1 MKCVRR
7 SKLLG
12 VCVMSIAT
20 ICANGIRLDSNPS
33 MTLGSSKDDCIPP
46 HCPPPPPPPPPSV
59 AASSVASS
67 ASVATV
73 SSSSSLSVASS
84 SSPPSPFLSPWGQLQ
99 PHHQP
104 HQPHHHHQEES
115 SVSLQAGWVPRGG
128 ASIAAA
134 SLRATTPPPAPSR
147 HQSPQRRKP
156 IINPATI
163 SLALRLTS
171 EMNRQ
176 LQPPPSRQQSSSH
189 TTIFH
194 SPSSSSSHMQQ
205 HNKRGIERYGPNLTS
220 YISKLLS
227 SLQIQNKSLVLLLSV
242 IYLDRACSLE
252 TPRSSSSPSQ
262 LQSQQQPSSPHDEMT
277 YGQGLEHL
285 ASSGTCPPLPYITP
299 RTVHKLITTA
309 IILAH
314 EAVHPSSS
322 SSSSSS
328 FPVETLLKQ
337 ANMTYQSLSIMKNYM
352 LHAMGDLGLYVSVD
366 VLHYWMDSWGSIFGI
381 LSSSDTEQEEE
392 EYHLLDNTAPPPQPP
407 LMEDVQRIQSLHSS
421 SLYSISSED
430 DDDDENGG
438 TSDDHHAS
446 YWGNTH
452 EAAMSCWS

>member
-46 HCPPPPPPPPPSV
+46 HCPPPPPPPPSV

-84 SSPPSPFLSPWGQLQ
+84 SSSPSSPFLSPWGQLQ

-104 HQPHHHHQEES
+104 HQPHHQEVKSES
-115 SVSLQAGWVPRGG
+115 SVSLKAGWVPRGG

-134 SLRATTPPPAPSR
+134 SLRATTPPPPATSR

-194 SPSSSSSHMQQ
+194 SPSSSSSHIQQ

-242 IYLDRACSLE
+242 IYLDRACSIE

-262 LQSQQQPSSPHDEMT
+262 LQSQQQPSSSHDEMT

-322 SSSSSS
+322 S

-352 LHAMGDLGLYVSVD
+352 LHAMGDLGLYVSGA
-366 VLHYWMDSWGSIFGI
+366 VLS
-381 LSSSDTEQEEE
+381 
-392 EYHLLDNTAPPPQPP
+392 NK
-407 LMEDVQRIQSLHSS
+407 
-421 SLYSISSED
+421 
-430 DDDDENGG
+430 
-438 TSDDHHAS
+438 
-446 YWGNTH
+446 
-452 EAAMSCWS
+452 

>member
-46 HCPPPPPPPPPSV
+46 HCPPPPPPPPSV

-84 SSPPSPFLSPWGQLQ
+84 SSSPSSPFLSPWGQLQ

-104 HQPHHHHQEES
+104 HQPHHQEVKSES
-115 SVSLQAGWVPRGG
+115 SVSLKAGWVPRGG

-134 SLRATTPPPAPSR
+134 SLRATTPPPPATSR

-194 SPSSSSSHMQQ
+194 SPSSSSSHIQQ

-242 IYLDRACSLE
+242 IYLDRACSIE

-262 LQSQQQPSSPHDEMT
+262 LQSQQQPSSSHDEMT

-314 EAVHPSSS
+314 EAVHP
-322 SSSSSS
+322 SSSS

-381 LSSSDTEQEEE
+381 LSSSSDTEQEEE
-392 EYHLLDNTAPPPQPP
+392 EYHLLDNTAPHPQPP

-421 SLYSISSED
+421 SLDSISSE